1 MNIEQKFSVA
11 AAEVIRAM
19 REASVYGPA
28 AVSSIARVPAAREV
42 LDAVLDE
49 LGHQGT
55 RHATDYGR
63 AMQVICDRE
72 TAFGTLR
79 RIRHQ
84 WRFDEP
90 VSPLQSSPAMPN
102 INFYKLDSC
111 RDD

>member
-1 MNIEQKFSVA
+1 MNTEQKFSVA

-19 REASVYGPA
+19 RQASVYGPA
-28 AVSSIARVPAAREV
+28 AVSSIARVPDARAA

-63 AMQVICDRE
+63 AMLIICDRE

-79 RIRHQ
+79 RIRQQ
-84 WRFDEP
+84 WRFDDP
-90 VSPLQSSPAMPN
+90 VSPLQSSPAAPRP
-102 INFYKLDSC
+102 NFYKLDNC
-111 RDD
+111 QDN